1 MRGDEGD
8 EVRACEARNGF
19 SCADEAVGA
28 VRSLE
33 DFVDDDEHGQAFFL
47 ECHHALDAQDFG
59 IEGGKAVRRVVRH
72 ADRGEDVKRRE
83 AKAFAWHGGAR
94 VGEDA
99 GAGDGPEVRR
109 LARHVRSRDDARACR
124 RVDVVRHSLFLGNQ
138 EMGQVLGFEA
148 RRSVF
153 EEFGERVHFA
163 HESHG
168 REGEEHFGLRP
179 DGEPVAEVRGG
190 LFLPVCDAVREVQVA
205 EEEGV
210 GEQQEDEVVTR
221 VRMIG
226 EGGEAAQG
234 ARGAARL
241 ELRLQCDKVRALECR
256 IFEARKET
264 LVEAQ
269 FAVHGGERLLR
280 GCRAPAE
287 REGDEELQ
295 QHEHGG
301 HRPADEGERCA
312 DDGEREGG
320 GKNPR
325 DEGRARVGLL
335 CISLQ
340 RCEERLCIV
349 PVGQKSGRRREVEDE
364 PGAGDQFLDG
374 FLPLPRKR
382 EIGREGGERVGEAV
396 APRLRACGAKVLVD
410 GISAE
415 EAQILRLRQFVLQIF
430 RARHRKVVPLSR
442 KSCEEV

>member
-28 VRSLE
+28 VCALE
-33 DFVDDDEHGQAFFL
+33 DFVDDDEHGQALFL
-47 ECHHALDAQDFG
+47 ERHHALDAQDLR
-59 IEGGKAVRRVVRH
+59 IEGGEAVRRVVRH
-72 ADRGEDVKRRE
+72 ADRGEKIERGE
-83 AKAFAWHGGAR
+83 AKALARHGGAR

-99 GAGDGPEVRR
+99 GACDGSEVRR
-109 LARHVRSRDDARACR
+109 LARHVRACDDARACR

-138 EMGQVLGFEA
+138 EMGQSLSFDA

-168 REGEEHFGLRP
+168 REGEEHFGFRP
-179 DGEPVAEVRGG
+179 DGEPVAEVCGG
-190 LFLPVCDAVREVQVA
+190 LFLPVCDAVREMNVA
-205 EEEGV
+205 EVEGI
-210 GEQQEDEVVTR
+210 GEQEEDEVVAR
-221 VRMIG
+221 VRVLS
-226 EGGEAAQG
+226 EGAERAQG
-234 ARGAARL
+234 ACGIAIL
-241 ELRLQCDKVRALECR
+241 EPRLQCDKVRALEGR
-256 IFEARKET
+256 TFKAREKT
-264 LVEAQ
+264 LIEAQ
-269 FAVHGGERLLR
+269 LVVHGGERLLR
-280 GCRAPAE
+280 CRRAPAE

-295 QHEHGG
+295 QHEYGG
-301 HRPADEGERCA
+301 HRPADEGKRCA

-349 PVGQKSGRRREVEDE
+349 PVRQKSGCCREVEDE

-374 FLPLPRKR
+374 FLPLPCKR
-382 EIGREGGERVGEAV
+382 EISREGGERVGEAI

-430 RARHRKVVPLSR
+430 RARHRKAVPLSR